1 MRRSRSREELVHEAV
16 LLHKQ
21 GISKRAIARAL
32 GVARKTVTKLLE
44 QHAAD
49 RETPSL
55 AFGEQPSRAPR
66 PSKLDGHREA
76 IAGLLQRFPE
86 ITAQR
91 VFEEIRLLGFGGGY
105 TAVKQLLRKIRPKP
119 KPEPSRPTP
128 VYGPGEMS
136 ECDWSPYTI
145 PFTHA
150 PACTLQAFGYALN
163 HSHRKFFGLY
173 ATNDLH
179 ALMAGHVETFAHF
192 KGVARTTKYD
202 SQKPVVL
209 RWEGNQPIYNLRFV
223 DFATYYE
230 FRLLAC
236 RRGHPNDKP
245 EVERSFWELERSFFN
260 GREFRDQAD
269 LAVQLRWWMANVSDQ
284 RPHKKAKHTPLELF
298 VAEQPALRP
307 LPAHPYDTARVVY
320 RLCDIEGFLAWDGNR
335 YSLPYEHVTDLLP
348 VRITQR
354 ELFVYAADLRLIARH
369 ELRPKG
375 LGEDVELPGHHPRRS
390 VRGADLDQLRR
401 AFEEMG
407 LAARPF
413 LSALESARPR
423 SAAYHARHILAL
435 RQRYDTLDVVKALDH
450 AQRFGAFD
458 HTAIERILL
467 ARATPRRL
475 DEYVASKRVE
485 ALLGESRTQ
494 TRDLTEYDALPCWS
508 SSSQGGVTCPAAATV
523 PAASP
528 PSPLP
533 PRQREPDPETS

>member
-1 MRRSRSREELVHEAV
+1 MRRARSREELVHEAV

-21 GISKRAIARAL
+21 GTSGRAIARAL

-44 QHAAD
+44 QHAAE

-55 AFGEQPSRAPR
+55 ALGEQPSRTAR
-66 PSKLDGHREA
+66 PSKLDTHREA

-91 VFEEIRLLGFGGGY
+91 VFEEIRLLGFLGGY
-105 TAVKQLLRKIRPKP
+105 TAVKELLRKIRPKP

-163 HSHRKFFGLY
+163 HSHRKFFGCY
-173 ATNDLH
+173 VTNDLH
-179 ALMAGHVETFAHF
+179 ALMAGHVEAFARF
-192 KGVARTTKYD
+192 KGAAWATKYD

-245 EVERSFWELERSFFN
+245 KVERSFWELERSFFN
-260 GREFRDQAD
+260 GREFRDEAD

-369 ELRPKG
+369 ELCPKG
-375 LGEDVELPGHHPRRS
+375 LGKDVELPGHHPRSS

-407 LAARPF
+407 LAARAF

-423 SAAYHARHILAL
+423 SAAYHARHILTL
-435 RQRYDTLDVVKALDH
+435 RQRYDTRDVVKALDH

-494 TRDLTEYDALPCWS
+494 ARDLTEYDALPCWS
-508 SSSQGGVTCPAAATV
+508 SSPQGGVTWPAA
-523 PAASP
+523 PDASP

-533 PRQREPDPETS
+533 PQEREPDPETR